1 MMTSRRE
8 ILEYVNRAD
17 EDDDL
22 EPAVRLGSVMG
33 KPATLRGQ
41 LRRGAAVTRPP
52 DLTCDASDVRALVA
66 EGYLSESRGWVRV
79 TLAGK
84 AELGRA

>member
-1 MMTSRRE
+1 MTSRRE

-17 EDDDL
+17 EDDDQ
-22 EPAVRLGSVMG
+22 ESAVRLGSVMG

-41 LRRGAAVTRPP
+41 PRRGATAPRAP
-52 DLTCDASDVRALVA
+52 DLTCDVSDVRALIA
-66 EGYLSESRGWVRV
+66 QGYLSESRGWVRV